1 MEAGKIALTGG
12 IATGKSTV
20 AEMFRALGAV
30 IIDADAAA
38 REVVKP
44 GEICWAELK
53 AYLGVDFF
61 DEHGDLK
68 RAKLRER
75 VISDEACRSNIN
87 TLLHPHIL
95 KRMENCWR
103 VSREN
108 HPDAIILFDI
118 PLLFEIHLAPRFEI
132 IILVY
137 TQRDVQIQRL
147 MARDGLTRAE
157 AEQTLTIQL
166 PIESKRSRAHLIVDN
181 SYDLSNTRQQVTNIW
196 NSIVH
201 HSSRNIST

>member
-1 MEAGKIALTGG
+1 METERIALTGG

-20 AEMFRALGAV
+20 AEMFRTLGAV

-44 GEICWAELK
+44 GELCWAELK
-53 AYLGVDFF
+53 AYLGADFF
-61 DEHGDLK
+61 DEHGALK

-75 VISDEACRSNIN
+75 VISDEACRSSIN
-87 TLLHPHIL
+87 ALLHPHIL
-95 KRMENCWR
+95 RRMENWWR
-103 VSREN
+103 LSREN
-108 HPDAIILFDI
+108 RPDAVILFDI
-118 PLLFEIHLAPRFEI
+118 PLLFEINLAARFEI

-137 TQRDVQIQRL
+137 TPRDVQIQRL
-147 MARDGLTRAE
+147 MARDGLTWAE

-181 SYDLSNTRQQVTNIW
+181 RFDLGSTRQQVNNIW
-196 NSIVH
+196 NYLAH
-201 HSSRNIST
+201 QSSRNIST